1 MTTAIAQPVGQ
12 DALRDYLIGHGVDVD
27 QFGAGAAKTI
37 EHLWRE
43 VSRGECQLIE
53 RGGRLVRVVHGVA
66 ITIRARRNG
75 QTLILRED
83 RQEFCDGRVVR
94 RGLRGSIG
102 EKGLPGESPSR
113 IARRALAE
121 ELGIDWVDS
130 LVMPAPT
137 HRDTTEVS
145 RAYPGLLSNYLTAVF
160 EIDFGPGLA
169 DWSGYVEEQAD
180 KVTYFV
186 WEPDADGRGAELETI
201 SD

>member
-1 MTTAIAQPVGQ
+1 MSTAIAHPTGQ
-12 DALRDYLIGHGVDVD
+12 DSLRAYLVSHGIDVD
-27 QFGAGAAKTI
+27 RFGTGDAKTL

-43 VSRGECQLIE
+43 VSRGECQLVQRE
-53 RGGRLVRVVHGVA
+53 GRLVRVVYGVA

-83 RQEFCDGRVVR
+83 RQEFRDGRVVR
-94 RGLRGSIG
+94 RGLRGSLG

-130 LVMPAPT
+130 LTIPAPI
-137 HRDTTEVS
+137 HRETTEIS

-169 DWSGYVEEQAD
+169 DWSGYVEEQLD
-180 KVTYFV
+180 KVTHFV
-186 WEPDADGRGAELETI
+186 WEPDTGERGAEMETI